1 MNGEKRRRHGR
12 SIRRRLLVPICLLL
26 TVQVAVLI
34 GGVYFSGLLE
44 RMDEN
49 AYAVLDQRVQSRAGY
64 LEDDMVRR
72 WSNLSLTQEVLG
84 ELYEGLVQD
93 GSVTPGEL
101 ASDPAQYNAFLEQAA
116 PELVSLMRT
125 NSVTG
130 AFVVLNTQTFPQ
142 ELSESLQLPGLY
154 LRDRDPSA
162 HTSAGNGDLLLERA
176 PLELVRGLGIA
187 MDSNWKPMF
196 VLEGDTARANACLI
210 RPYNA
215 AVEDPSLGWENA
227 GYWAAPHTLSGDNIR
242 LISYSVPLIAP
253 DGTVY
258 GVLGVDIL
266 EDYLLRLLPYDEL
279 SEDHGSAYILG
290 VRGAADPEASVRPQ
304 VVSGPVYLAASGFST
319 VYLEKE
325 SAGLYTLERGG
336 GEEMYVC
343 SAVLNLY
350 NTNTPFAD
358 DQWVLLGAVPGR
370 TLFALKH
377 DTLLIMLALLASIVL
392 TSLVTILI
400 TVRSVSQPIVKLAA
414 EVRATDP
421 AVPARLQK
429 TDITELDA
437 LAGSIE
443 TLSDEVLRAGGKFT
457 QILEMASVRM
467 GGFEVD
473 GRDGTLFLTDQFFDV
488 FGRPELASTVRGP
501 QSFERA
507 MDALHVYVTE
517 REKTD
522 DEHTEYI
529 FRMPEPDGVRWVRM
543 RLLRSSS
550 RWTGLAEDITS
561 DRMSLERMEYERD
574 HDVLTEL
581 YNRRAFK
588 RMALALLARG
598 PQAACVGAL
607 VMLDLDNL
615 KYINDTYG
623 HDMGDAYIRC
633 MAASLP
639 SPDGERCLVARMSGD
654 EFFVLFHGYDTQ
666 EEVRGQIALLR
677 QRMTRASLT
686 LPDGVRQP
694 VRASGGVAW
703 YPADSDRFDELVRYA
718 DFAMYQVKN
727 SGKGE
732 FAEFDGEAYRRDT
745 YLVQSRGV
753 LHRLLEQ
760 RLVDYHF
767 QPIVEV
773 STGRIFA
780 YEALMRPRTPELSS
794 PLAVL
799 ELARQEGKLRA
810 VETLTWHTAMG
821 AFAAHCRAGHVPE
834 GCRVFINSLSNQAML
849 PEDTARFHREYR
861 DYLSRVVL
869 ELTEVTR
876 IDADLQAVK
885 MQALMRSGGKLAL
898 DDYGSGYNGEA
909 MLLAVQP
916 DYVKIDVAIVRGVDQ
931 DDDKRQLVEN
941 LVSYAHVRGIALVG
955 EGVETRAELEALAAL
970 GVDYVQGYFLARP
983 ALLPPPVTPEGAQ
996 CLRVLRGEMD

>member
-1 MNGEKRRRHGR
+1 M
-12 SIRRRLLVPICLLL
+12 P
-26 TVQVAVLI
+26 
-34 GGVYFSGLLE
+34 
-44 RMDEN
+44 
-49 AYAVLDQRVQSRAGY
+49 
-64 LEDDMVRR
+64 
-72 WSNLSLTQEVLG
+72 
-84 ELYEGLVQD
+84 
-93 GSVTPGEL
+93 
-101 ASDPAQYNAFLEQAA
+101 
-116 PELVSLMRT
+116 
-125 NSVTG
+125 
-130 AFVVLNTQTFPQ
+130 
-142 ELSESLQLPGLY
+142 
-154 LRDRDPSA
+154 
-162 HTSAGNGDLLLERA
+162 
-176 PLELVRGLGIA
+176 
-187 MDSNWKPMF
+187 
-196 VLEGDTARANACLI
+196 
-210 RPYNA
+210 
-215 AVEDPSLGWENA
+215 
-227 GYWAAPHTLSGDNIR
+227 
-242 LISYSVPLIAP
+242 
-253 DGTVY
+253 
-258 GVLGVDIL
+258 
-266 EDYLLRLLPYDEL
+266 
-279 SEDHGSAYILG
+279 
-290 VRGAADPEASVRPQ
+290 
-304 VVSGPVYLAASGFST
+304 
-319 VYLEKE
+319 
-325 SAGLYTLERGG
+325 
-336 GEEMYVC
+336 
-343 SAVLNLY
+343 
-350 NTNTPFAD
+350 
-358 DQWVLLGAVPGR
+358 
-370 TLFALKH
+370 
-377 DTLLIMLALLASIVL
+377 
-392 TSLVTILI
+392 
-400 TVRSVSQPIVKLAA
+400 
-414 EVRATDP
+414 
-421 AVPARLQK
+421 
-429 TDITELDA
+429 
-437 LAGSIE
+437 
-443 TLSDEVLRAGGKFT
+443 
-457 QILEMASVRM
+457 
-467 GGFEVD
+467 
-473 GRDGTLFLTDQFFDV
+473 
-488 FGRPELASTVRGP
+488 
-501 QSFERA
+501 
-507 MDALHVYVTE
+507 E

-732 FAEFDGEAYRRDT
+732 FAEFDGEAYQRDA

-885 MQALMRSGGKLAL
+885 MQALRRSGGKLAL

-983 ALLPPPVTPEGAQ
+983 ALLPPPVTPEGAE
-996 CLRVLRGEMD
+996 CLRALRGEMD

>member
-1 MNGEKRRRHGR
+1 
-12 SIRRRLLVPICLLL
+12 
-26 TVQVAVLI
+26 
-34 GGVYFSGLLE
+34 
-44 RMDEN
+44 
-49 AYAVLDQRVQSRAGY
+49 
-64 LEDDMVRR
+64 
-72 WSNLSLTQEVLG
+72 
-84 ELYEGLVQD
+84 
-93 GSVTPGEL
+93 
-101 ASDPAQYNAFLEQAA
+101 
-116 PELVSLMRT
+116 
-125 NSVTG
+125 
-130 AFVVLNTQTFPQ
+130 
-142 ELSESLQLPGLY
+142 
-154 LRDRDPSA
+154 
-162 HTSAGNGDLLLERA
+162 
-176 PLELVRGLGIA
+176 
-187 MDSNWKPMF
+187 
-196 VLEGDTARANACLI
+196 
-210 RPYNA
+210 
-215 AVEDPSLGWENA
+215 
-227 GYWAAPHTLSGDNIR
+227 
-242 LISYSVPLIAP
+242 
-253 DGTVY
+253 
-258 GVLGVDIL
+258 
-266 EDYLLRLLPYDEL
+266 
-279 SEDHGSAYILG
+279 
-290 VRGAADPEASVRPQ
+290 
-304 VVSGPVYLAASGFST
+304 
-319 VYLEKE
+319 
-325 SAGLYTLERGG
+325 
-336 GEEMYVC
+336 
-343 SAVLNLY
+343 
-350 NTNTPFAD
+350 
-358 DQWVLLGAVPGR
+358 
-370 TLFALKH
+370 
-377 DTLLIMLALLASIVL
+377 
-392 TSLVTILI
+392 
-400 TVRSVSQPIVKLAA
+400 
-414 EVRATDP
+414 
-421 AVPARLQK
+421 
-429 TDITELDA
+429 
-437 LAGSIE
+437 
-443 TLSDEVLRAGGKFT
+443 
-457 QILEMASVRM
+457 
-467 GGFEVD
+467 
-473 GRDGTLFLTDQFFDV
+473 
-488 FGRPELASTVRGP
+488 
-501 QSFERA
+501 
-507 MDALHVYVTE
+507 
-517 REKTD
+517 
-522 DEHTEYI
+522 
-529 FRMPEPDGVRWVRM
+529 
-543 RLLRSSS
+543 
-550 RWTGLAEDITS
+550 
-561 DRMSLERMEYERD
+561 
-574 HDVLTEL
+574 
-581 YNRRAFK
+581 
-588 RMALALLARG
+588 
-598 PQAACVGAL
+598 
-607 VMLDLDNL
+607 
-615 KYINDTYG
+615 
-623 HDMGDAYIRC
+623 MGDAYIRC

-732 FAEFDGEAYRRDT
+732 FAEFDGEAYRRDA

-996 CLRVLRGEMD
+996 CLRALRGEMD

>member
-1 MNGEKRRRHGR
+1 M
-12 SIRRRLLVPICLLL
+12 
-26 TVQVAVLI
+26 
-34 GGVYFSGLLE
+34 
-44 RMDEN
+44 
-49 AYAVLDQRVQSRAGY
+49 
-64 LEDDMVRR
+64 
-72 WSNLSLTQEVLG
+72 
-84 ELYEGLVQD
+84 
-93 GSVTPGEL
+93 
-101 ASDPAQYNAFLEQAA
+101 
-116 PELVSLMRT
+116 
-125 NSVTG
+125 
-130 AFVVLNTQTFPQ
+130 
-142 ELSESLQLPGLY
+142 
-154 LRDRDPSA
+154 
-162 HTSAGNGDLLLERA
+162 
-176 PLELVRGLGIA
+176 
-187 MDSNWKPMF
+187 
-196 VLEGDTARANACLI
+196 
-210 RPYNA
+210 
-215 AVEDPSLGWENA
+215 
-227 GYWAAPHTLSGDNIR
+227 
-242 LISYSVPLIAP
+242 
-253 DGTVY
+253 
-258 GVLGVDIL
+258 
-266 EDYLLRLLPYDEL
+266 
-279 SEDHGSAYILG
+279 
-290 VRGAADPEASVRPQ
+290 
-304 VVSGPVYLAASGFST
+304 
-319 VYLEKE
+319 
-325 SAGLYTLERGG
+325 
-336 GEEMYVC
+336 
-343 SAVLNLY
+343 
-350 NTNTPFAD
+350 
-358 DQWVLLGAVPGR
+358 
-370 TLFALKH
+370 
-377 DTLLIMLALLASIVL
+377 
-392 TSLVTILI
+392 
-400 TVRSVSQPIVKLAA
+400 
-414 EVRATDP
+414 
-421 AVPARLQK
+421 
-429 TDITELDA
+429 
-437 LAGSIE
+437 
-443 TLSDEVLRAGGKFT
+443 
-457 QILEMASVRM
+457 
-467 GGFEVD
+467 
-473 GRDGTLFLTDQFFDV
+473 
-488 FGRPELASTVRGP
+488 
-501 QSFERA
+501 
-507 MDALHVYVTE
+507 TE

-666 EEVRGQIALLR
+666 EEVRGQIALLC